1 VPLPG
6 LVRSDLGG
14 HCYKPL
20 VIAGDVALQKR
31 NDVA

>member
-14 HCYKPL
+14 HRDKAL
-20 VIAGDVALQKR
+20 VIASDVTLQKR